1 MEATYNGH
9 LECVKLLASRGA
21 SWKKRDQ
28 SGIYRYHQSSCM
40 LSMAFLALGMSALHW
55 AVDGG
60 HEGVVYYALNEE
72 GVKVESTYC
81 PTPLVLGNTYAG

>member
-1 MEATYNGH
+1 
-9 LECVKLLASRGA
+9 
-21 SWKKRDQ
+21 
-28 SGIYRYHQSSCM
+28 
-40 LSMAFLALGMSALHW
+40 MAFLALGMSALHW